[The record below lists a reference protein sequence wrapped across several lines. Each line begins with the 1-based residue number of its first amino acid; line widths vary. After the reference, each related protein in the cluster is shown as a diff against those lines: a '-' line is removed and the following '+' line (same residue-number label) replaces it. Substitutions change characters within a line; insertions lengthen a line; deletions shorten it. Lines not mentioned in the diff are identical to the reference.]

1 MKITYLNPEKEKWF
15 LVSWTLSNKCNY
27 RCNYCPSNLHN
38 GTTGQPQ
45 WEVVENFVKNFSQP
59 GKTICYRISG
69 GEPTYWKHFIDLAR
83 LVKTQGDYF
92 SFLTNGS
99 QPVEY
104 YKEISK
110 YSDAIIM
117 SYHEEYSD
125 VQHFIDIANAV
136 ECPIV
141 VNLMMVQSKFDE
153 IVGIAKQMYDNTDKL
168 AIWPKLVL
176 DKTSDSVI
184 TNNISNYT
192 IEQTALIK
200 SWPYFRKVDDSKV
213 HRGELLLY
221 GKPVT
226 GNDLIVQN
234 LNHHKGWECWAGL
247 HMISV
252 DMWGDIYRSECQQ
265 GGAIGNLKSY
275 TIPTTTIT
283 CGKDK
288 CSCLSDV
295 YLRKESKSNS

>member
-27 RCNYCPSNLHN
+27 RCNYCPSNLHD

-45 WEVVENFVKNFSQP
+45 WEVVKNFVKNFSQP
-59 GKTICYRISG
+59 DKAICYRISG
-69 GEPTYWKHFIDLAR
+69 GEPTYWKHFTDLAR

-99 QPVEY
+99 QSVEY

-117 SYHEEYSD
+117 SYHEEYSN

-153 IVGIAKQMYDNTDKL
+153 IVTIAKQMYEGTENL

-176 DKTSDSVI
+176 DKTSVDVI
-184 TNNISNYT
+184 TNNVSNYT
-192 IEQTALIK
+192 IEQKALIK
-200 SWPYFRKVDDSKV
+200 AWPYFRKVDDSNV
-213 HRGELLLY
+213 HRGELLLH

-226 GNDLIVQN
+226 GNDLIIQN
-234 LNHHKGWECWAGL
+234 LNYHKGWECWAGL

-275 TIPTTTIT
+275 TLPTNTIT

>member
-1 MKITYLNPEKEKWF
+1 MITYQNPAKEDWF

-27 RCNYCPSNLHN
+27 KCSYCPSNLHN

-45 WEVVENFVKNFSQP
+45 WEVVENFVKTFDVP
-59 GKTICYRISG
+59 GKSICYRISG
-69 GEPTYWKHFIDLAR
+69 GEPTYWKHFTDLAR
-83 LVKTQGDYF
+83 LVKAHGNYF

-99 QPVEY
+99 QSVEY
-104 YKEISK
+104 YKEISQ

-125 VQHFIDIANAV
+125 VQHFINIANAV

-153 IVGIAKQMYDNTDKL
+153 IVDIAKQMYEGTDKL

-176 DKTSDSVI
+176 DKTSGDFI
-184 TNNISNYT
+184 TNNVSDYT
-192 IEQTALIK
+192 PEQKALIK
-200 SWPYFRKVDDSKV
+200 AWPYFRKVDDSKV

-226 GNDLIVQN
+226 GNDIIIQN

-265 GGAIGNLKSY
+265 GGAIGSLKSY
-275 TIPTTTIT
+275 TMPTGTII

-295 YLRKESKSNS
+295 YLRKESKSNN

>member
-27 RCNYCPSNLHN
+27 RCNYCPSNLHD

-59 GKTICYRISG
+59 DKTICYRLSG
-69 GEPTYWKHFIDLAR
+69 GEPTYWKHFTDLAR

-99 QPVEY
+99 QSVEY

-110 YSDAIIM
+110 YSDAIMM
-117 SYHEEYSD
+117 SYHEEYSN

-153 IVGIAKQMYDNTDKL
+153 IVGIAKQMYDNTEKL

-176 DKTSDSVI
+176 DKTSDNFI
-184 TNNISNYT
+184 TNNVSNYT
-192 IEQTALIK
+192 IEQKTLIK
-200 SWPYFRKVDDSKV
+200 AWPYFRTVDDSKV
-213 HRGELLLY
+213 HRGELLLC

-226 GNDLIVQN
+226 GNDLIIQN

-265 GGAIGNLKSY
+265 GGTIGNLKSY
-275 TIPTTTIT
+275 TAPTTTIT